1 MVKEDQ
7 GKHVLPVREQ
17 RTLYDDFSKRVI
29 SNIADD
35 EKQMGDA
42 EVEVDELE
50 NAEDDSEASE
60 LEWEDDGSSKTVSY

>member
-17 RTLYDDFSKRVI
+17 RALYDDFSKRVI

>member
-1 MVKEDQ
+1 MA
-7 GKHVLPVREQ
+7 H
-17 RTLYDDFSKRVI
+17 SKQV

-50 NAEDDSEASE
+50 NAEHDSEASE

>member
-17 RTLYDDFSKRVI
+17 RTLYDNFSKRVI